1 MTMKEGFAVLCDR
14 NGTVTKI
21 LNDSL
26 RLGENIQ
33 PGTPFARIAAPGSLA
48 KALSFLTEINSQ
60 GATFDWEINISTGE
74 AAKTIHFTGSKMDHH
89 ILIVGAENSSFAQEL
104 FEGMMQM
111 SNEQTNALRTA
122 LKNQSRAEKDD
133 SLFDEISRLNNELV
147 SMQRELA
154 KKNAELERLNQEKNR
169 FLGMAA
175 HDLRNPLQ
183 SILNLSSYLLE
194 EDPATLGEDYHD
206 FMEGIYSSSEFMAHL
221 VDDLLDVA
229 KIESGKLQLDYS
241 PVDVVGLVS
250 KNVTLNRFFAARKK
264 IQIDLITDSLPTALL
279 DSAKLEQV
287 LNNLLGNAIKF
298 SPAEGHIEVR
308 LVRTG
313 DLFCLSVKDEGPGV
327 SAEESAN
334 LFKPFQR
341 GKTGTAGEKSTGLGL
356 VIVKRIVEGHGG
368 KIWLESEVGKGTTF
382 FVSIPLMPPKEDVKR

>member
-1 MTMKEGFAVLCDR
+1 MKEGFALLCDGSG
-14 NGTVTKI
+14 NIKKI

-33 PGTPFARIAAPGSLA
+33 LGMPFARMAAPGSLA
-48 KALSFLTEINSQ
+48 KALSFFTEINSQ
-60 GATFDWEINISTGE
+60 GATFDWEINISAGQ
-74 AAKTIHFTGSKMDHH
+74 AVKTIHFTGSKLDHF
-89 ILIVGAENSSFAQEL
+89 ILIVGAENGSFAQEL

-111 SNEQTNALRTA
+111 SNEQTNALRSA
-122 LKNQSRAEKDD
+122 IKDQNLAKKDD

-183 SILNLSSYLLE
+183 TILNHSSYLLE
-194 EDPATLGEDYHD
+194 EDPATLGEDYRR
-206 FMEGIYSSSEFMAHL
+206 FMEVIYFSSEFMAHL

-241 PVDVVGLVS
+241 PVDVVELVS
-250 KNVTLNRFFAARKK
+250 KNVALNRFFAARKK
-264 IQIDLITDSLPTALL
+264 IRIDLITESLPTALL

-287 LNNLLGNAIKF
+287 LNNLLGNAMKF
-298 SPAEGHIEVR
+298 SPPEGHIEVR
-308 LVRTG
+308 LVKTG

-327 SAEESAN
+327 SAEESEK

-368 KIWLESEVGKGTTF
+368 RIWLESEVGNGTTF
-382 FVSIPLMPPKEDVKR
+382 FVSMPLMPPK